1 MTTREHV
8 LSVLLVLAVVAMI
21 VVGVVVRSEGKRV
34 GQATANIASL
44 NATIDQALERGAAAE
59 RREKV
64 WRDSASRAHDAA
76 QLLKAG
82 IDRQKA
88 KADSLKRLR
97 DDDTCQAPCL
107 TTNDSLAYYQR
118 HSSYLEEENAELRAT
133 VDTAEKTI
141 DAQDK
146 ELAARDSAD
155 RERDAKELEAE
166 TRYRALEKIN
176 GEMKKLA
183 QSRTSKVV
191 TAGKWILT
199 GFAIGKALR

>member
-1 MTTREHV
+1 MRDRV
-8 LSVLLVLAVVAMI
+8 MSILLLFLVVALV
-21 VVGVVVRSEGKRV
+21 VVGISAQRDGRRSGEAAAK
-34 GQATANIASL
+34 IKDL
-44 NATIDQALERGAAAE
+44 NATIDAAVERGAAAE

-64 WRDSASRAHDAA
+64 WRDSAARAHAA
-76 QLLKAG
+76 AEILKAG

-97 DDDTCQAPCL
+97 DDDTCHAPCL
-107 TTNDSLAYYQR
+107 STNDSLAYYQR
-118 HSSYLEEENAELRAT
+118 HSGYLEEENSELRAT
-133 VDTAEKTI
+133 VDTAERAI
-141 DAQDK
+141 AAQDK

-176 GEMKKLA
+176 GEMKKLVP
-183 QSRTSKVV
+183 SRTSKVV

>member
-1 MTTREHV
+1 MTRENV
-8 LSVLLVLAVVAMI
+8 LSALLLVAVAFMI
-21 VVGVVVRSEGKRV
+21 VLGFVLKSDWEKVGR
-34 GQATANIASL
+34 ATANIASL

-59 RREKV
+59 LREKV
-64 WRDSASRAHDAA
+64 WRDSAARAHDAA

-88 KADSLKRLR
+88 KADSIKQLR
-97 DDDTCQAPCL
+97 DGDTCHAPCL
-107 TTNDSLAYYQR
+107 TTDDSLAYYQR
-118 HSSYLEEENAELRAT
+118 HSGYLEEENSELRAA

-141 DAQDK
+141 DAQDR

-155 RERDAKELEAE
+155 RERDTKELEAE

-176 GEMKKLA
+176 SEMKKLVP
-183 QSRTSKVV
+183 SRTSKVV

>member
-1 MTTREHV
+1 VSRDKV
-8 LSVLLVLAVVAMI
+8 LSILLVAVAVAVI
-21 VVGVVVRSEGKRV
+21 VIGIVAQREGARIGEAAGK
-34 GQATANIASL
+34 IKDL
-44 NATIDQALERGAAAE
+44 NATIDAALERGAAAE

-64 WRDSASRAHDAA
+64 WRDSAARAHAA
-76 QLLKAG
+76 AEILKAG

-97 DDDTCQAPCL
+97 DDDTCHAPCL
-107 TTNDSLAYYQR
+107 TTNDSLQYYHR
-118 HSSYLEEENAELRAT
+118 HSGYLEEENLELRAA

-176 GEMKKLA
+176 GEMKKLVP
-183 QSRTSKVV
+183 SRTSKVV